1 MKRDDQLILLRI
13 ARLERELAE
22 IKQMLSDE
30 PEKSPPP
37 AEPAAPVFLTPPPV
51 QPAEPRRS
59 EPRVFT
65 PAALIPPG
73 GMPQPVG
80 PTPASR
86 PGHTEEEP
94 LPLSSKQKFD
104 IEMLIGGRYMTY
116 AGAGLV
122 VIAMVLL
129 VTYAISKG
137 MISAR
142 MQWGG
147 ELALS
152 AAFIGLGLWKV
163 NEKEGFGQVLAAT
176 GLTGLYLSFAG
187 AHFYKQII
195 TYEGVM
201 AAFTALSIAS
211 YGFSEWRG
219 SKPFFVIGLAGGLLA
234 AGLGFKTLPPTL
246 PLLHGLT
253 LAPALAILFRRKWMD
268 MAYLVWPATLL
279 FGLINYSLLKD
290 SQWYEGLLRP
300 DILQR
305 DFWSMAAHWAPYSI
319 FGLAASAAYL
329 KSHEDTTQ
337 EGGPLIAWFGP
348 MTACLAPLIFLYPD
362 LDGPVGF
369 GMIVFLAAGHWAISR
384 LGSTETARKG
394 QELGALTALLF
405 APAFALTLKEAALV
419 YSLEALALAAIY
431 QRRREFHYAALI
443 NVLAGICLLASATAT
458 YNIVFEISKTTSWT
472 SLDWLMDSMSPLI
485 ASAALCLMAGAMPVE
500 ETEFNHWDWHGLMA
514 ALLAGRAFY
523 SLLQWSGQASQA
535 SLAWAGIAVLFISAG
550 AAWGRGSR
558 DLLSAFMVGVLA
570 ALIGTASLPSEWHV
584 LAPNEVLPSILII
597 AGSVLYAGSYAR
609 HMKDLMGWAAA
620 GASLA
625 ALYPFGR
632 LAYLSC
638 LHFGADRSTA
648 VLTGL
653 ALFGLI
659 CAGLGRWRGWAELS
673 AAGLL
678 YGCAALA
685 PYFAKSHQTLDWL
698 DRFAR
703 GFETAGLLLISG
715 IIGFIWSQ
723 CAKAWPSSKGQVHAI
738 GSLALGLPLVRVGFL
753 YLSGPEFGL
762 EPARCLVFVTG
773 IWCILLGVLSVAKKE
788 REMSWSGLV
797 YFIVAFFCGLADRF
811 ADYPSLNSQPGVLAP
826 LGLLL
831 AASLVTLAAFSQ
843 VKAQK
848 DWALGFSLPVNW
860 VLSSLIILEVAV
872 KPPFG
877 YSFDA
882 SLSGSWI
889 IFGGVVLAIGLA
901 KNLTVLRI
909 GGLII
914 FGAAAIKVLFY
925 DLAYLE
931 TMAKIAVFM
940 GFGLLM
946 LVLSYGYVRF
956 AQSHK
961 APDQE

>member
-1 MKRDDQLILLRI
+1 MKQDDQLILLRI

-22 IKQMLSDE
+22 IKQMLTQE
-30 PEKSPPP
+30 PEASPSPP
-37 AEPAAPVFLTPPPV
+37 EPAASTGLTPPPV
-51 QPAEPRRS
+51 QTAEPRRP

-65 PAALIPPG
+65 PATLTPPPG
-73 GMPQPVG
+73 RSQPVRTI
-80 PTPASR
+80 PSPRPA
-86 PGHTEEEP
+86 HINEESV
-94 LPLSSKQKFD
+94 PLSSKQKFD

-137 MISAR
+137 LISAQL
-142 MQWGG
+142 QWGG

-219 SKPFFVIGLAGGLLA
+219 SKPFFVIGLTGGLLA
-234 AGLGFKTLPPTL
+234 AGMGFKTLPPTL

-268 MAYLVWPATLL
+268 MAYLVWPSTLL
-279 FGLINYSLLKD
+279 FGLINYALLKD
-290 SQWYEGLLRP
+290 SQWYEGLTRP
-300 DILQR
+300 DILQP
-305 DFWSMAAHWAPYSI
+305 DFWSMAAHWAPYSL

-337 EGGPLIAWFGP
+337 EGGPLVAWFGP

-362 LDGPVGF
+362 IDGPAGF
-369 GMIVFLAAGHWAISR
+369 GMIALLAAGHWAIAR

-394 QELGALTALLF
+394 QELGALAALLF

-419 YSLEALALAAIY
+419 FSLEAVALAVVY
-431 QRRREFHYAALI
+431 QRKREFQHAAFI
-443 NVLAGICLLASATAT
+443 NILAGICLLASATAT
-458 YNIVFEISKTTSWT
+458 FNVVFEITKTSSWT
-472 SLDWLMDSMSPLI
+472 SLDWLIDSLSPLI

-500 ETEFNHWDWHGLMA
+500 QKEFNHWDWHGMIA

-523 SLLQWSGQASQA
+523 SLLQWSGQRPLE

-558 DLLSAFMVGVLA
+558 DLLSAFFVGVLA
-570 ALIGTASLPSEWHV
+570 ALIGTASLPKEWHV
-584 LAPNEVLPSILII
+584 LAPNELLPSVLII
-597 AGSVLYAGSYAR
+597 AGSVLYAASYAK
-609 HMKDLMGWAAA
+609 HMKEQLGWAAA
-620 GASLA
+620 GASLVS
-625 ALYPFGR
+625 LYPFGR

-638 LHFGADRSTA
+638 LHLGADRSTA

-659 CAGLGRWRGWAELS
+659 CAGLGRWKGWAELS
-673 AAGLL
+673 AAGFL
-678 YGCAALA
+678 YGCASLA
-685 PYFAKSHQTLDWL
+685 PYLAKGYQSAHWL

-703 GFETAGLLLISG
+703 NFETAGLLLLSG
-715 IIGFIWSQ
+715 IIGFIWSH
-723 CAKAWPSSKGQVHAI
+723 CAKSWPSSKGQVHAI
-738 GSLALGLPLVRVGFL
+738 GFLALGLPLVRVGYL
-753 YLSGPEFGL
+753 YLVGPGFGVD
-762 EPARCLVFVTG
+762 PARSLVFLIG
-773 IWCILLGVLSVAKKE
+773 IWCILIGAVSVSKKE
-788 REMSWSGLV
+788 EQIAWSGLF
-797 YFIVAFFCGLADRF
+797 YFIMAFFCGLTDRF
-811 ADYPSLNSQPGVLAP
+811 ADYPSPQSPPGVLAP

-831 AASLVTLAAFSQ
+831 AASLVTMAAFSQ
-843 VKAQK
+843 VKAQR

-860 VLSSLIILEVAV
+860 ALSSLIILEVAV

-877 YSFDA
+877 YPFDA

-889 IFGGVVLAIGLA
+889 IYGGIVLAIGLA

-946 LVLSYGYVRF
+946 LILSYGYVRF

-961 APDQE
+961 PPEQE